1 MLLAAGIFA
10 SCSKTPVTPDTSK
23 DPVGPQGETPTVSIS
38 ADASFSDALKANV
51 TLTLSAAA
59 STDVKVKLAKADIQS
74 GKKEVPAD
82 FSKNVTIKAGETS
95 ATVEVTADALGL
107 ESGDFQAAIK
117 IDSAEGA
124 KVADNATVYINL
136 SFAFKPEV
144 NLYADG
150 QFKSDKTAT
159 LKLVLAK
166 ATTADVTI
174 KLETDAASTAT
185 VSYEQNVT
193 IPAGETE
200 KDVVVTVT
208 IPDGLEAGVYP
219 AIIKIA
225 EANNA
230 TVGSASSATINLSYP
245 FQVPITIDGA
255 FDDWNDP
262 SIVTWTLPEKAIFTQ
277 LKCMKLAADPKCVY
291 MYLETYEVNNVEG
304 DLTPFDIYINA
315 DGNNATGCIIAS
327 IDNNAG
333 DPYVNVQQWVNPGI
347 EYYLEGLLNK
357 NTVLEDESV
366 VPGFADLTELQ
377 WYLRYNGAD
386 GASFWSGFENL
397 NDAFKAH
404 PEKIFAQGVI
414 EGTVGKVEI
423 VFSREAFNIKGTKAA
438 FGVKLMDGFNGWT
451 ALGLAPQAEQ
461 PNAPTYTAAEELLY
475 IYLPP
480 YAN

>member
-117 IDSAEGA
+117 I
-124 KVADNATVYINL
+124 
-136 SFAFKPEV
+136 
-144 NLYADG
+144 
-150 QFKSDKTAT
+150 
-159 LKLVLAK
+159 
-166 ATTADVTI
+166 
-174 KLETDAASTAT
+174 
-185 VSYEQNVT
+185 
-193 IPAGETE
+193 
-200 KDVVVTVT
+200 
-208 IPDGLEAGVYP
+208 
-219 AIIKIA
+219 A

-327 IDNNAG
+327 IDNNNG
-333 DPYVNVQQWVNPGI
+333 DPYVNIQQWVNPGI

-357 NTVLEDESV
+357 NVTLEDESV